1 MKQSRAMSRIEAL
14 ANGAVGYGVAVLTQI
29 AVFALFGL
37 SVTLVQNL
45 MMGGLFTVVSII
57 RSYTPRRV
65 FETIRMRCMCGTSV
79 CRRLVLQSA
88 VTTER
93 AARRLI

>member
-1 MKQSRAMSRIEAL
+1 MKQSRAMSMIEAL
-14 ANGAVGYGVAVLTQI
+14 ANVAVGYGVAVLAQI

-57 RSYTPRRV
+57 RSYTLRRV
-65 FETIRMRCMCGTSV
+65 FERLGT
-79 CRRLVLQSA
+79 RTA
-88 VTTER
+88 
-93 AARRLI
+93 

>member
-1 MKQSRAMSRIEAL
+1 MKQSRAMSMIEAL
-14 ANGAVGYGVAVLTQI
+14 ANVAVGYGVAVLTQI

-57 RSYTPRRV
+57 RSYTLRRV
-65 FETIRMRCMCGTSV
+65 FETIRMRST
-79 CRRLVLQSA
+79 Q
-88 VTTER
+88 
-93 AARRLI
+93 